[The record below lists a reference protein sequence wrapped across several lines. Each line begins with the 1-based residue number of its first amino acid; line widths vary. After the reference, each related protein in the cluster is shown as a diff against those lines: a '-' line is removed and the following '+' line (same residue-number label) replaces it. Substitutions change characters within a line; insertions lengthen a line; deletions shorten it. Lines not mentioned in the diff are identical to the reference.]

1 MLYIVINVICQKKE
15 ATGMRFAAA
24 GFICVDYY
32 TNLGGRCYPTGNG
45 VDVLYN
51 LMSMRD
57 DIEGAVISAVG
68 DDEYGKL
75 LRDSFEERGIDIS
88 RLETVEG
95 ASTASF
101 GMLLNGRDRVHAFP
115 NKGVMDGYRFSDDA
129 VRYAAGFD
137 CVHVDYQSELC
148 TRLPEIASEGAMIFF
163 DFTKI
168 RGNDPR
174 AENIY
179 PYLKAG
185 LGSFEEDGE
194 ELRSFLRHGCE
205 RGAKIMIGT
214 MGEKG
219 SVAFDGERFYECGIV
234 ETEHLENTVGA
245 GDSYFA
251 GFISALLDGKSVP
264 ECMMSGA
271 ARASRVVSHFEPY
284 F

>member
-1 MLYIVINVICQKKE
+1 
-15 ATGMRFAAA
+15 MRFAAA

-88 RLETVEG
+88 RLETVKG

-137 CVHVDYQSELC
+137 CV
-148 TRLPEIASEGAMIFF
+148 
-163 DFTKI
+163 
-168 RGNDPR
+168 
-174 AENIY
+174 
-179 PYLKAG
+179 
-185 LGSFEEDGE
+185 
-194 ELRSFLRHGCE
+194 
-205 RGAKIMIGT
+205 
-214 MGEKG
+214 
-219 SVAFDGERFYECGIV
+219 
-234 ETEHLENTVGA
+234 
-245 GDSYFA
+245 
-251 GFISALLDGKSVP
+251 
-264 ECMMSGA
+264 
-271 ARASRVVSHFEPY
+271 
-284 F
+284 